1 MAEALGCLLALRP
14 EHRFGS
20 DQPAGVD
27 THAARATS
35 MQATRCP
42 DEGTAHEKRSWHL
55 PAFTAGRSRR
65 IYPYLV
71 LSICLYVCLSVCLIL
86 SDLI

>member
-65 IYPYLV
+65 ILIYL
-71 LSICLYVCLSVCLIL
+71 SVCLSVCLIL